1 MLYCFREAQAAERWA
16 REVTGG
22 QAWRM
27 RVCKSLSEYKQWR
40 PKVAK
45 TQDGVSFSLCTAP
58 FPSFVPSS
66 FPLSFLAF
74 FLTKRVPRDAAGLSD
89 YELRELNDRSTSRC
103 VRSTGRTRSLRW
115 ARRITYRR
123 NVAMLDDDGKE
134 VPGT

>member
-45 TQDGVSFSLCTAP
+45 TQD
-58 FPSFVPSS
+58 
-66 FPLSFLAF
+66 
-74 FLTKRVPRDAAGLSD
+74 AGLSD
-89 YELRELNDRSTSRC
+89 YDLRELNDEIKKQMHEKRHWENQIVALGGDELPPEPNNFGCAKDLAGVRELFQSRSRKT
-103 VRSTGRTRSLRW
+103 
-115 ARRITYRR
+115 A
-123 NVAMLDDDGKE
+123 KE
-134 VPGT
+134 GANAALES